1 MQKNAAAKQRVTSIN
16 FYSHNQKKDPSSSV
30 IIENNN
36 TVNSVHSL
44 TQNSHTEPTS
54 KQALNVY
61 NQTIYAHAA
70 SLNQNSQNSFEVQG
84 RGANHQKSP
93 SRGNVRTAG
102 KKSPL
107 TGKNAPLNFYNHN

>member
-16 FYSHNQKKDPSSSV
+16 FYSQHQKKDPSSSV

-44 TQNSHTEPTS
+44 NTNSHTEPTS

-61 NQTIYAHAA
+61 NQTIYAQAA
-70 SLNQNSQNSFEVQG
+70 SLN
-84 RGANHQKSP
+84 
-93 SRGNVRTAG
+93 
-102 KKSPL
+102 
-107 TGKNAPLNFYNHN
+107 